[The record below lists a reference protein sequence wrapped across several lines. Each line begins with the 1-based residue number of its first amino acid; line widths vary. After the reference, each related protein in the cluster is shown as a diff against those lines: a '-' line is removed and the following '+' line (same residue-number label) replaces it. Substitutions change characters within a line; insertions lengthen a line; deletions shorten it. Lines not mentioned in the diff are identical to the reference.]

1 MDDMVKTQKNWS
13 RTLAVGAALA
23 TSAFAV
29 TAPDLP
35 MAGWATQNGG
45 TTGGTG
51 KTVVTV
57 SNVSDLRK
65 YAEAGNYTIYVKPG
79 TYTVPSKSA
88 IKVGSNV
95 TIYGYQGAVLAQTY
109 TGTTNEDNTI
119 MNVAGKNVIIR
130 NLTFKGAGAVDKD
143 AGDCLHVQGG
153 TNVWID
159 HVDVYDGEDGNL
171 DVINGAN
178 YVTIS
183 WTRFHYTSASKE
195 HQFSNLIGNSD
206 SKTSD
211 DGKLKTTM
219 HHNWWDDGVKERMPR
234 VRFGQVHVANNL
246 FTTNSSSTCVRAGK
260 SADLR
265 VENNVFIGVNNP
277 IDLYNGDYKAVYS
290 AGNYTENI
298 KKGSASS
305 GTNKNAFTPSY
316 SMGLTDVSTQAKAY
330 ALRDSIKLYAGATLP
345 DPGASQ
351 EPPPSSSSVQS
362 SSSVVSSSSVMSSSS
377 VASSSSAAS
386 SSSQAKSSSS
396 VALVASSSSQGTVI
410 SGEASLTKHGS
421 GSATQEVAQGASVV
435 EFYYTIEGA
444 TGATVTGLPQGVT
457 GTLKGLDYYI
467 SGTVAS
473 TAAPGAY
480 KFTVTTTGASK
491 NVSKSGT
498 ITVTGNGNTEPKS
511 SSSVASSS
519 SEAKSSSSEKLS
531 SSSEVAEPSS
541 SSEISS
547 SSETA
552 QGIQAVV
559 LTRVNL
565 SVSGNELSIMG
576 AMAKP
581 ITVFDMQGRLIY
593 RNFSTS
599 NQHAVTLPGAG
610 GYLVRVGSESHT
622 VKIH

>member
-1 MDDMVKTQKNWS
+1 MGCNLVSFKKS
-13 RTLAVGAALA
+13 LLAVLALGATVA

-45 TTGGTG
+45 TTGGAG

-109 TGTTNEDNTI
+109 TGNKDEDNTI

-153 TNVWID
+153 TNVWLD
-159 HVDVYDGEDGNL
+159 HLDVYDGEDGNL

-206 SKTSD
+206 GKTSD
-211 DGKLKTTM
+211 DGKLKTTL

-234 VRFGQVHVANNL
+234 VRYGQVHVANNL
-246 FTTNSSSTCVRAGK
+246 FTTNSSSTCVRAGIK
-260 SADLR
+260 ANLR
-265 VENNVFIGVNNP
+265 VENNVFIGVNKP
-277 IDLYNGDYKAVYS
+277 IDLYNGDYTSVYS

-298 KKGSASS
+298 KKGDAKGDVKS
-305 GTNKNAFTPSY
+305 GAFTPSY
-316 SMGLTDVSTQAKAY
+316 SMKLTDVSNQSKAY

-345 DPGASQ
+345 DPGSTQ
-351 EPPPSSSSVQS
+351 VTPVSSSSVQQ
-362 SSSVVSSSSVMSSSS
+362 
-377 VASSSSAAS
+377 S

-396 VALVASSSSQGTVI
+396 SVVPVSSSSVAVSSSSVI
-410 SGEASLTKHGS
+410 AGEATLTKHGT
-421 GSATQEVAQGASVV
+421 GSSNQEVAQGAAIV
-435 EFYYTIEGA
+435 EFYYTIAGA
-444 TGATVTGLPQGVT
+444 TGASVTGLPQGVT
-457 GTLKGLDYYI
+457 GTLKGMDYYI

-473 TAAPGAY
+473 TVAPGAY

-491 NVSKSGT
+491 NATKSGT
-498 ITVTGNGNTEPKS
+498 ITITGTGFGAGTGATVP
-511 SSSVASSS
+511 ASSS
-519 SEAKSSSSEKLS
+519 SIAESSSSEPES
-531 SSSEVAEPSS
+531 SA
-541 SSEISS
+541 
-547 SSETA
+547 SETSTTALNVSQAPHFNVSIEGRTISVLGATRAAYLLDA
-552 QGIQAVV
+552 QGKLIAKVQPSGNAISIAVPRAGSY
-559 LTRVNL
+559 LLRI
-565 SVSGNELSIMG
+565 GNELRRVS
-576 AMAKP
+576 
-581 ITVFDMQGRLIY
+581 
-593 RNFSTS
+593 
-599 NQHAVTLPGAG
+599 
-610 GYLVRVGSESHT
+610 VR
-622 VKIH
+622 

>member
-1 MDDMVKTQKNWS
+1 MDVMVKTQKNWS
-13 RTLAVGAALA
+13 KVLVAGATLGVAFA
-23 TSAFAV
+23 TSSFAV

-35 MAGWATQNGG
+35 MAGWATQNGS
-45 TTGGTG
+45 TTGGAG

-153 TNVWID
+153 TNVWLD
-159 HVDVYDGEDGNL
+159 HLDVYDGEDGNL

-211 DGKLKTTM
+211 DGKLKTTL

-246 FTTNSSSTCVRAGK
+246 FSTNSSSTCVRAGK

-316 SMGLTDVSTQAKAY
+316 SMSLTDVSTQAKAY

-345 DPGASQ
+345 DPGSSQ
-351 EPPPSSSSVQS
+351 VTPVS
-362 SSSVVSSSSVMSSSS
+362 SSSVV
-377 VASSSSAAS
+377 AS

-396 VALVASSSSQGTVI
+396 VAPVASSSSQGTVI

-421 GSATQEVAQGASVV
+421 GSATQEVAQGASIV
-435 EFYYTIEGA
+435 EFYYTIDGA

-473 TAAPGAY
+473 TAATGAY

-491 NVSKSGT
+491 NASKSGT
-498 ITVTGNGNTEPKS
+498 ITVVAGNGNTEP
-511 SSSVASSS
+511 
-519 SEAKSSSSEKLS
+519 KSSSSEKLS

-541 SSEISS
+541 SSEKSSDLEISS
-547 SSETA
+547 SSEKS
-552 QGIQAVV
+552 QGIQAVAHSRV
-559 LTRVNL
+559 SLTI
-565 SVSGNELSIMG
+565 SGHDMSIMG
-576 AMAKP
+576 AIAKP

-593 RNFSTS
+593 RNFATS
-599 NQHAVTLPGAG
+599 NQHVVSLPGAG
-610 GYLVRVGSESHT
+610 GYLVRIGTESRT
-622 VKIH
+622 VRVR

>member
-1 MDDMVKTQKNWS
+1 MGVALGA
-13 RTLAVGAALA
+13 TLV
-23 TSAFAV
+23 TSSFAV

-35 MAGWATQNGG
+35 IAGWATQNGG
-45 TTGGTG
+45 TTGGAG

-65 YAEAGNYTIYVKPG
+65 YAEAGNATIYVKPG

-95 TIYGYQGAVLAQTY
+95 TIYGYQGAILAQTY

-316 SMGLTDVSTQAKAY
+316 SMKLTDVSTQAKAY

-345 DPGASQ
+345 DPGSSQ
-351 EPPPSSSSVQS
+351 VTPVS
-362 SSSVVSSSSVMSSSS
+362 SSSVV
-377 VASSSSAAS
+377 AS

-396 VALVASSSSQGTVI
+396 VVPASSSSAKSSSSQTPVA
-410 SGEASLTKHGS
+410 GEASLTKHGS
-421 GSATQEVAQGASVV
+421 GSATQEVAQGASIV
-435 EFYYTIEGA
+435 EFYYTIDGA

-473 TAAPGAY
+473 TVASGAY

-491 NVSKSGT
+491 NASKSGT
-498 ITVTGNGNTEPKS
+498 ITVTGTGNTEPKS
-511 SSSVASSS
+511 SSSVVPSSSETVASSS
-519 SEAKSSSSEKLS
+519 SQTEELS
-531 SSSEVAEPSS
+531 SSSETSTGFVVV
-541 SSEISS
+541 
-547 SSETA
+547 TA
-552 QGIQAVV
+552 
-559 LTRVNL
+559 TRINL
-565 SVSGNELSIMG
+565 SVSGRDLLIQG
-576 AMAKP
+576 ANAKP
-581 ITVFDMQGRLIY
+581 ITVFDMQGRLIRKTIATGY
-593 RNFSTS
+593 
-599 NQHAVTLPGAG
+599 QLVVPLPGAG

-622 VKIH
+622 VRIR

>member
-1 MDDMVKTQKNWS
+1 MVKTQKNWS
-13 RTLAVGAALA
+13 KVLVAGATLGVAFV
-23 TSAFAV
+23 TSSFAV

-45 TTGGTG
+45 TTGGAG

-57 SNVSDLRK
+57 SNVNDLRK

-153 TNVWID
+153 TNVWLD
-159 HVDVYDGEDGNL
+159 HLDVYDGEDGNL

-206 SKTSD
+206 GKTSD
-211 DGKLKTTM
+211 DGKLKTTL

-234 VRFGQVHVANNL
+234 VRYGQVHVANNL
-246 FTTNSSSTCVRAGK
+246 FSTNSSSTCVRAGIK
-260 SADLR
+260 ANLR
-265 VENNVFIGVNNP
+265 VENNVFIGVNKP
-277 IDLYNGDYKAVYS
+277 IDLYNGDYTSVYS

-298 KKGSASS
+298 KKGDAK
-305 GTNKNAFTPSY
+305 GDAKNGAFTPSY
-316 SMGLTDVSTQAKAY
+316 SMKLTDVSTQAKAY

-345 DPGASQ
+345 DPGSSQ
-351 EPPPSSSSVQS
+351 VTP
-362 SSSVVSSSSVMSSSS
+362 VSSSAVQQ
-377 VASSSSAAS
+377 S

-396 VALVASSSSQGTVI
+396 VVPASSSSEGTVV
-410 SGEASLTKHGS
+410 SGEATLTKHGT
-421 GSATQEVAQGASVV
+421 GSSTQEVAQGAAIV
-435 EFYYTIEGA
+435 EFYYTIAGA

-473 TAAPGAY
+473 TVTPGAY
-480 KFTVTTTGASK
+480 KYTITTTGASK
-491 NVSKSGT
+491 NASKSGT
-498 ITVTGNGNTEPKS
+498 ITVVAGNGSTDAKSSSSVSAASSSSEAKSSSSSKKVES

-519 SEAKSSSSEKLS
+519 SEA
-531 SSSEVAEPSS
+531 V
-541 SSEISS
+541 
-547 SSETA
+547 
-552 QGIQAVV
+552 QGIQAVS
-559 LTRVNL
+559 LSRASL
-565 SVSGNELSIMG
+565 SVSGRSLMIQG
-576 AMAKP
+576 ANAKP
-581 ITVFDMQGRLIY
+581 VTVFDMQGRLIQKKLA
-593 RNFSTS
+593 TS
-599 NQHAVTLPGAG
+599 DQLMVELPGAG

-622 VKIH
+622 VRIR

>member
-1 MDDMVKTQKNWS
+1 MVKTQKNWS
-13 RTLAVGAALA
+13 KVLVAGATLGVAFA
-23 TSAFAV
+23 TSSFAV

-35 MAGWATQNGG
+35 MAGWATQNVG
-45 TTGGTG
+45 TTGGAG

-88 IKVGSNV
+88 IKVGNNV

-153 TNVWID
+153 TNVWLD
-159 HVDVYDGEDGNL
+159 HLDVYDGEDGNL

-206 SKTSD
+206 GKTSD
-211 DGKLKTTM
+211 DGKLKTTL

-234 VRFGQVHVANNL
+234 VRYGQVHVANNL
-246 FTTNSSSTCVRAGK
+246 FSTNSSSTCVRAGK

-290 AGNYTENI
+290 GGNYTENI

-316 SMGLTDVSTQAKAY
+316 SMKLTDVSNQTKAY
-330 ALRDSIKLYAGATLP
+330 ALRDSIKLYSGATLP
-345 DPGASQ
+345 DPGSTQ
-351 EPPPSSSSVQS
+351 VTPVSSSSVQQ
-362 SSSVVSSSSVMSSSS
+362 
-377 VASSSSAAS
+377 S

-396 VALVASSSSQGTVI
+396 VAASSSSVAASSSSVI
-410 SGEASLTKHGS
+410 AGEASLTKHGT
-421 GSATQEVAQGASVV
+421 GSSNQEVAQGVAIV
-435 EFYYTIEGA
+435 EFYYTIAGA

-457 GTLKGLDYYI
+457 GTLKGMDYYI

-473 TAAPGAY
+473 SVAPGAY

-491 NVSKSGT
+491 NASKSGT
-498 ITVTGNGNTEPKS
+498 ITVTGTGTTAPES
-511 SSSVASSS
+511 SSSITESSS
-519 SEAKSSSSEKLS
+519 SE
-531 SSSEVAEPSS
+531 
-541 SSEISS
+541 SS

-552 QGIQAVV
+552 PSSSESSETSTTALNVSQTPHFNVSIEGRTVSVQGITHTAYLLDAQGKLVAKVQPTGNACSIAVPRAGSY
-559 LTRVNL
+559 LLRI
-565 SVSGNELSIMG
+565 GNELRRVS
-576 AMAKP
+576 
-581 ITVFDMQGRLIY
+581 
-593 RNFSTS
+593 
-599 NQHAVTLPGAG
+599 
-610 GYLVRVGSESHT
+610 VR
-622 VKIH
+622 

>member
-1 MDDMVKTQKNWS
+1 MGYNLVSFKKS
-13 RTLAVGAALA
+13 LSAVLALGATVA

-45 TTGGTG
+45 TTGGAG

-88 IKVGSNV
+88 IKVGNNV

-109 TGTTNEDNTI
+109 TGATKEDNTI

-153 TNVWID
+153 TNVWLD
-159 HVDVYDGEDGNL
+159 HLDVYDGEDGNL

-206 SKTSD
+206 GKTSD
-211 DGKLKTTM
+211 DGKLKTTL

-234 VRFGQVHVANNL
+234 VRYGQVHVANNL
-246 FTTNSSSTCVRAGK
+246 FTTNSSSTCVRAGIK
-260 SADLR
+260 ANLR
-265 VENNVFIGVNNP
+265 VENNVFIGVNKP
-277 IDLYNGDYKAVYS
+277 IDLYNGDYTSVYS

-298 KKGSASS
+298 KKGDAKGDAKS
-305 GTNKNAFTPSY
+305 GAFTPSY
-316 SMGLTDVSTQAKAY
+316 SMKLTDVSTQAKAY
-330 ALRDSIKLYAGATLP
+330 ALRDSIKLYSGATLP
-345 DPGASQ
+345 DPGSTQ
-351 EPPPSSSSVQS
+351 VTPVSSSSVQQ
-362 SSSVVSSSSVMSSSS
+362 
-377 VASSSSAAS
+377 S

-396 VALVASSSSQGTVI
+396 VAASSSSVA
-410 SGEASLTKHGS
+410 ASLTKHGT
-421 GSATQEVAQGASVV
+421 GSSNQEVAQGAAIV
-435 EFYYTIEGA
+435 EFYYTIAGA

-457 GTLKGLDYYI
+457 GSLKGMDYYI

-473 TAAPGAY
+473 TVAPGAY

-491 NVSKSGT
+491 NATKSGT
-498 ITVTGNGNTEPKS
+498 ITVTGTGTTAPES
-511 SSSVASSS
+511 SSSVTESSSSELESSSSEIASSS
-519 SEAKSSSSEKLS
+519 SET
-531 SSSEVAEPSS
+531 
-541 SSEISS
+541 
-547 SSETA
+547 SETSTTALEVSQAPRFNVSIEGRTVSVQGVTRAAYLLDA
-552 QGIQAVV
+552 QGKLIAKVQPTGNVCSIAVPRAGSY
-559 LTRVNL
+559 LLRI
-565 SVSGNELSIMG
+565 GNELRRVS
-576 AMAKP
+576 
-581 ITVFDMQGRLIY
+581 
-593 RNFSTS
+593 
-599 NQHAVTLPGAG
+599 
-610 GYLVRVGSESHT
+610 VR
-622 VKIH
+622 

>member
-1 MDDMVKTQKNWS
+1 
-13 RTLAVGAALA
+13 
-23 TSAFAV
+23 
-29 TAPDLP
+29 
-35 MAGWATQNGG
+35 
-45 TTGGTG
+45 
-51 KTVVTV
+51 
-57 SNVSDLRK
+57 
-65 YAEAGNYTIYVKPG
+65 
-79 TYTVPSKSA
+79 
-88 IKVGSNV
+88 
-95 TIYGYQGAVLAQTY
+95 
-109 TGTTNEDNTI
+109 
-119 MNVAGKNVIIR
+119 
-130 NLTFKGAGAVDKD
+130 
-143 AGDCLHVQGG
+143 
-153 TNVWID
+153 VWID

-183 WTRFHYTSASKE
+183 WTRFHYTSASTE

-211 DGKLKTTM
+211 EGKLKTTL

-246 FTTNSSSTCVRAGK
+246 FSTNSSSTCVRAGK

-277 IDLYNGDYKAVYS
+277 IDLYDGDYKAVYS

-362 SSSVVSSSSVMSSSS
+362 SSSVVSSSSEMSSSS

-386 SSSQAKSSSS
+386 SSSQG
-396 VALVASSSSQGTVI
+396 QVI
-410 SGEASLTKHGS
+410 SGTATLTKHGTGS
-421 GSATQEVAQGASVV
+421 SNQEVPAGSAIV
-435 EFYYTIEGA
+435 EFYFTISGA
-444 TGATVTGLPQGVT
+444 TGATVAGLPQGVT

-622 VKIH
+622 VRIR